1 MLNRDEIT
9 ILIKEYLY
17 KNRGWHRT
25 DDIVA
30 EIIHH
35 KQERLVCCL
44 VLVFCLSM
52 CVAFSAI
59 FTYLTIKY
67 QTYEVLPQCVLLLA
81 GLSLTFIHLHRI
93 RSITKRAAHV
103 FCD

>member
-81 GLSLTFIHLHRI
+81 GLSLAFIHLHRI